1 MLQTTTTL
9 AVLSKHDMLK
19 CMSWLRILLELLG
32 ITKLHRGTAGTPAD
46 KRQAAGNGDRQYDS
60 RVDGL
65 FEKCMNKETGHV
77 IVATDVGSY
86 SVSPFALYCKHF
98 VDDKEQDPADPYM
111 ARLAE
116 HGDQHEHEVHVRQY
130 PEAKPVEFETTE
142 DGFRYGISGMAAG
155 TETLLGCPLFFLPM
169 GIRGNPDVLQ
179 KVDGKSDLGPYHYV
193 VKEIKLAKNLKK
205 SHILQAACYNL
216 MIGKIQGHVPET
228 FYLINMDQEEFGF
241 KFSDYEDELMSAI
254 GGINAILDGSVP
266 SPIYG
271 SCPYPWKTYG
281 NKKAMESRD
290 ISLVSGIGPEK
301 RKALEGRGLTTIDD
315 LAGCGIPDLTAM
327 KGIGNKTATGYI
339 ISAKSMVS
347 GKPIRKTQDRLVLPN
362 AKTEIFLDLEG
373 LDMLNA
379 ISGNGQEKPQ
389 TDYLIGVLVRSNGN
403 ERYIGFVAHDAGG
416 EEKMLLEFL
425 DFVKEQKDYAI
436 YHWHH
441 YERTHLSK
449 MMELYGIEEGVRDLV
464 LSESVM
470 FDLHRIST
478 ALYAFPVPG
487 TSIKTIAKWMG
498 FEWKHQ
504 GDVGAMSSIILYQ
517 QYVSDQ
523 KSNKDKLDMVL
534 DYNRDDCKA
543 TAIIKDWLVRHDAA
557 GQ

>member
-1 MLQTTTTL
+1 
-9 AVLSKHDMLK
+9 
-19 CMSWLRILLELLG
+19 MSWLRMLFKMLG
-32 ITKLHRGTAGTPAD
+32 ITRLHRGTAGTPAD
-46 KRQAAGNGDRQYDS
+46 KRQAAGKVGRQYDS

-65 FEKCMNKETGHV
+65 FEKCMNKETEHV

-98 VDDKEQDPADPYM
+98 VDDVEQDPADPYM
-111 ARLAE
+111 VQLAE
-116 HGDQHEHEVHVRQY
+116 HGNQHEHEVHEQQY
-130 PEAKPVEFETTE
+130 PEAKPVEFETPE
-142 DGFRYGISGMAAG
+142 GGFKYGISGMTAG
-155 TETLLGCPLFFLPM
+155 METLLGCPLFFLPM

-216 MIGKIQGHVPET
+216 MVGKIQGHVPET
-228 FYLINMDQEEFGF
+228 FYLINMDQEEFRF
-241 KFSDYEDELMSAI
+241 EFADYEDELMSAI

-266 SPIYG
+266 SPVYG
-271 SCPYPWKTYG
+271 SCPYPWKTYCDR
-281 NKKAMESRD
+281 KAMESRD

-301 RKALEGRGLTTIDD
+301 RKALEMRGLTTIDG
-315 LAGCGIPDLTAM
+315 LAGCSIPDLTAM
-327 KGIGNKTATGYI
+327 KGIGNKTAMGYI

-347 GKPIRKTQDRLVLPN
+347 GKPVRKSHDRLVLPN

-379 ISGNGQEKPQ
+379 IGGNENRKPQ
-389 TDYLIGVLVRSNGN
+389 TDYLIGVLVRSSGS
-403 ERYIGFVAHDAGG
+403 ERYIGFVAHDADS
-416 EEKMLLEFL
+416 EEKMLREFL
-425 DFVKEQKDYAI
+425 DFVKLQKDYAI

-449 MMELYGIEEGVRDLV
+449 MMELYGIEGGVRDLV

-504 GDVGAMSSIILYQ
+504 DVGAMSSIILYQ
-517 QYVSDQ
+517 QYAR
-523 KSNKDKLDMVL
+523 SNKANRDKLEMVL

-543 TAIIKDWLVRHDAA
+543 TAIIKDWLVR
-557 GQ
+557 QEVVCQ